1 MNIDHKIF
9 YIFLSFL
16 ILFIVGATL
25 IVPPLVMRNFFAI
38 EDDQIAKTQNNI
50 QLIINQQLNYL
61 EGISK
66 AIPTGD
72 TESAC
77 HVQGID
83 IDGITLYSSDMGILC
98 SEGQAV
104 LGISNIKLLADQYEA
119 LKNNSG
125 FIDNQGKVIALAIY
139 KKQDTYIIVSKEVS
153 KKIPNSFSMGQYFT
167 LDKIYSPGIT
177 QEIKLD
183 IVNKSNHD
191 YVYVYR
197 LLEDIFEGKTLYS
210 KVIISRE
217 VYKTG
222 LSQIEIILYLVF
234 LSNLLLLII
243 FLYFIKKIITERLSI
258 LVSSFNNGRLKNANS
273 LLSIQGNDEV
283 SKLAKEMYG
292 SFQKVEKNK
301 QEIQRKQF
309 QLDSILNSMH
319 DSIYIFNK
327 DKKLINSFILKNKK
341 KKEKIKNKENI
352 LPKKIIEEI
361 FQSLNNENKDD
372 PIIISYS
379 VKEKGRVFWYDASVS
394 IKKDSSG
401 DSIIVVVRDI
411 TSRIEM
417 EQSIKTKL
425 QEVERLN
432 KVMVGREIKMI
443 ELKNKIEELENNEKR
458 N

>member
-1 MNIDHKIF
+1 M
-9 YIFLSFL
+9 
-16 ILFIVGATL
+16 
-25 IVPPLVMRNFFAI
+25 
-38 EDDQIAKTQNNI
+38 
-50 QLIINQQLNYL
+50 
-61 EGISK
+61 
-66 AIPTGD
+66 
-72 TESAC
+72 
-77 HVQGID
+77 
-83 IDGITLYSSDMGILC
+83 
-98 SEGQAV
+98 
-104 LGISNIKLLADQYEA
+104 
-119 LKNNSG
+119 
-125 FIDNQGKVIALAIY
+125 
-139 KKQDTYIIVSKEVS
+139 
-153 KKIPNSFSMGQYFT
+153 
-167 LDKIYSPGIT
+167 
-177 QEIKLD
+177 
-183 IVNKSNHD
+183 
-191 YVYVYR
+191 
-197 LLEDIFEGKTLYS
+197 
-210 KVIISRE
+210 
-217 VYKTG
+217 
-222 LSQIEIILYLVF
+222 YLVF

-327 DKKLINSFILKNKK
+327 DKKLINSFVLKNKK

-379 VKEKGRVFWYDASVS
+379 VKEKGKVFWYDASVS

-432 KVMVGREIKMI
+432 KVMIGREIKMI